1 MPLLIPVLRR
11 QRPALLPALS
21 ALGRRLHRRAV
32 QHPQLRAANHDG
44 GAGNRARARRAGAH
58 ARGRAPLSRSLRTGA
73 TAARAGAATAA
84 EHSTRRSPTSSSSR
98 PRTSCSKV
106 TSRIRPSR
114 RRSRSKHGDTRMTN
128 KQTEA
133 AIGLLLSSRRHMGA
147 GDRALL
153 ELFRSTG
160 RLPVPPLSEGAP
172 PKRTYIASSK
182 RNPSYPGV
190 VIRARETGYEVHD
203 WSDPPL
209 AIDPDCQNWT
219 CSQYIAALR
228 HSPAREHF
236 ENYKRAIEACDA
248 CVLLL
253 PAGTDAHA

>member
-1 MPLLIPVLRR
+1 
-11 QRPALLPALS
+11 
-21 ALGRRLHRRAV
+21 
-32 QHPQLRAANHDG
+32 
-44 GAGNRARARRAGAH
+44 
-58 ARGRAPLSRSLRTGA
+58 
-73 TAARAGAATAA
+73 
-84 EHSTRRSPTSSSSR
+84 
-98 PRTSCSKV
+98 
-106 TSRIRPSR
+106 
-114 RRSRSKHGDTRMTN
+114 MTN

-133 AIGLLLSSRRHMGA
+133 AIGLLLSSSRHMGA

-160 RLPVPPLSEGAP
+160 RLPVPPVSEGAP

-182 RNPSYPGV
+182 RNPFYPGV

-219 CSQYIAALR
+219 CSQYIAAF
-228 HSPAREHF
+228 SPAREHF

-253 PAGTDAHA
+253 PAGTDAHAEAVMAQMLGKPTIVCFADGRPQRELIHCQFDLFATSVDELMSMLATALVTSIEAA